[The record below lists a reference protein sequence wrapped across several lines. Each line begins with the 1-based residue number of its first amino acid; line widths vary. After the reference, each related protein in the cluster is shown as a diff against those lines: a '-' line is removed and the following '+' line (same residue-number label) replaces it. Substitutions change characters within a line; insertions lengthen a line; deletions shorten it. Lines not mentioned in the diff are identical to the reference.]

1 MTKDN
6 QIETWMFKE
15 KGENI
20 NLIFSVFLTLILGI
34 FLLKINLLITITAV
48 VFGILYI
55 KLQQAQL
62 LGNALEI
69 TDSQFP
75 EINQIFD
82 GFKKQLNVKRVRLF
96 ITQDP
101 NPNGFTLGFPN
112 SSIILTSAL
121 VEGLTL
127 DELSFVIGHELG
139 HVKAKHNIIL
149 TFINPLGTNIPVATY
164 LFSFWQRKAEYT
176 CDKCSLILN
185 KKIEPAIDTLMKV
198 SIGIKVSKKI
208 NLDAYKDQLINSEN
222 SITKTSELLFDHP
235 LTTNRVKKMVAFW
248 RNNFIIN

>member
-112 SSIILTSAL
+112 SSKSNSL
-121 VEGLTL
+121 VLVMLFSE
-127 DELSFVIGHELG
+127 
-139 HVKAKHNIIL
+139 
-149 TFINPLGTNIPVATY
+149 FIN
-164 LFSFWQRKAEYT
+164 W
-176 CDKCSLILN
+176 SL
-185 KKIEPAIDTLMKV
+185 
-198 SIGIKVSKKI
+198 
-208 NLDAYKDQLINSEN
+208 
-222 SITKTSELLFDHP
+222 
-235 LTTNRVKKMVAFW
+235 
-248 RNNFIIN
+248 